1 MKQEIKEVTEMGF
14 SNNKPIKTKGRITN
28 YATKDKTPRCYE
40 THPMG
45 QKSRNIGKGAKNEN
59 LRAKM

>member
-1 MKQEIKEVTEMGF
+1 MKDRT
-14 SNNKPIKTKGRITN
+14 IKTKGRTTN
-28 YATKDKTPRCYE
+28 YATKDKTPRAYE

-45 QKSRNIGKGAKNEN
+45 QKNRNVGKGAKNEN